1 VVTVGT
7 GSAAEVSVRL
17 TASRTMAAQPSRARG
32 GADGLGDEMRIRRG
46 LLFWGVFL
54 ILLGG
59 IPLLVRAGILD
70 GAVFVDAWRLWP
82 LILIG
87 IGLAILV
94 GHRRA
99 GATVTVILAIAL
111 GVVAGGAL
119 AAGNIAGLYAGDCVA
134 TQAPMEHVTQSGT
147 LETPAAVRLEMDCGE
162 VEVTTTASSSWS
174 LNADHRG
181 APPVV
186 TASGSSLLVAAPNQ
200 TGPHRQV
207 WMVGLPA
214 EPTRDLDLTANA
226 AASTFD
232 LSGMALDRFRAEIN
246 AGDLRV
252 DGSEAQIGRLEIS
265 INAGRAR
272 VSLGAGPTL
281 GSLSAN
287 AGAIDLCVPAD
298 AALVL
303 RVPAQL
309 TFAHNLASR
318 GLSQDGDT
326 WRRAGAGGDTIDLII
341 NGNAAGFALD
351 PDGGC

>member
-1 VVTVGT
+1 
-7 GSAAEVSVRL
+7 
-17 TASRTMAAQPSRARG
+17 
-32 GADGLGDEMRIRRG
+32 MRVRRG

-54 ILLGG
+54 VILGG

-70 GAVFVDAWRLWP
+70 GALFVDAWRLWP

-87 IGLAILV
+87 IGLAILI

-99 GATVTVILAIAL
+99 GATVTLILAIAL

-119 AAGNIAGLYAGDCVA
+119 AAGNVAGLYAGDCVA
-134 TQAPMEHVTQSGT
+134 TQASLERVTQSGA
-147 LETPAAVRLEMDCGE
+147 LETPASVRLEMDCGE
-162 VEVTTTASSSWS
+162 VDVTTTDASTWS
-174 LNADHRG
+174 LNAEHRG

-186 TASGSSLLVAAPNQ
+186 TASASNLRVAAPNQ
-200 TGPHRQV
+200 AGPHRQV
-207 WMVGLPA
+207 WTLGLPA
-214 EPTRDLDLTANA
+214 DPTRDLDLTANA
-226 AASTFD
+226 AVSTFD
-232 LSGMALDRFRAEIN
+232 LRGMALDRFRAEIN

-252 DGSEAQIGRLEIS
+252 DGSQAQIGQLQIS
-265 INAGRAR
+265 MNAGRAR

-309 TFAHNLASR
+309 TFAHNLESR

-326 WRRAGAGGDTIDLII
+326 WRRAGAGDTIDLTVS
-341 NGNAAGFALD
+341 GNAASFTLD